1 MMRHYPLD
9 KLREE
14 LAEIQKEYDKLMK
27 KYKGDGLTNEEMQRL
42 DMLELDMRAI
52 YHEIRKRTR

>member
-1 MMRHYPLD
+1 MMSHYPLE